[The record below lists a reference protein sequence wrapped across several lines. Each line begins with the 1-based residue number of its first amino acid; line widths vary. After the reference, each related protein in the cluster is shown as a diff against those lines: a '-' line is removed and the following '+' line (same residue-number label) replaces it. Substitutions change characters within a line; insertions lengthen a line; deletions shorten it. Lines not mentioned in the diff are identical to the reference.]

1 MLLIICII
9 GYVDTIII
17 TSKVV
22 TTTTVLPSGM
32 LHVPNSPKITHI
44 KLK

>member
-1 MLLIICII
+1 MSPIICII